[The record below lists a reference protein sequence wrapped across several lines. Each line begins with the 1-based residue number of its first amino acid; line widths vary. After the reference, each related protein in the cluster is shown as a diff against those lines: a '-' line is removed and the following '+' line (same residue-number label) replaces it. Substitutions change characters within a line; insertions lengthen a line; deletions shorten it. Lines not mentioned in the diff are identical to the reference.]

1 MLIEGT
7 RFGRIEVEDDKLI
20 TLKGGLVGFGDET
33 LFVLHESANSPRIAW
48 LQSAKNPNLAFPVI
62 DGAEFGEDYPSP
74 SAATLA
80 EGAGLQSKDLA
91 VLVVVAARPQRALVA
106 NLLAPIVIDVA
117 NRQGAQCVL
126 DPRVYSA
133 QHTVDPISLAN
144 ALGRSGALRQQVE
157 PRAAAAA
164 R

>member
-20 TLKGGLVGFGDET
+20 TIRGGLVGFGDDT
-33 LFVLHESANSPRIAW
+33 LFVLHESENSPRIAW
-48 LQSAKNPNLAFPVI
+48 LQSVKNPNLAFPVI

-74 SAATLA
+74 SATALA
-80 EGAGLQSKDLA
+80 EAAGLQTTDLA
-91 VLVVVAARPQRALVA
+91 VLVVVAARPHRALVA
-106 NLLAPIVIDVA
+106 NLLAPIIVDVA
-117 NRQGAQCVL
+117 RRQGAQCVL
-126 DPRVYSA
+126 DPRIYSA

-144 ALGRSGALRQQVE
+144 ALGRSGALRQQPP
-157 PRAAAAA
+157 PRVAAA

>member
-7 RFGRIEVEDDKLI
+7 RFGRIEVEEDRLI
-20 TLKGGLVGFGDET
+20 TLEGGLVGFGHDT
-33 LFVLHESANSPRIAW
+33 LFVLHESENSPRIAW
-48 LQSAKNPNLAFPVI
+48 LQSVRSPNLAFPVI

-74 SAATLA
+74 SAVQLA
-80 EGAGLQSKDLA
+80 EGAGLSTTDLA
-91 VLVVVAARPQRALVA
+91 VLVVVAARPHRALVA
-106 NLLAPIVIDVA
+106 NLLAPIIVDVK
-117 NRQGAQCVL
+117 NRRGAQCVL

-144 ALGRSGALRQQVE
+144 ALGRSGALRQAPP
-157 PRAAAAA
+157 PRMVAA